1 MKVTNRVLI
10 EYSVFHRLDIEIYV
24 FCWKCFKYV

>member
-10 EYSVFHRLDIEIYV
+10 EYSFFHRLDIEIYI
-24 FCWKCFKYV
+24 FC